1 MEKKEKG
8 EMRIDRAGDWSFAA
22 LRLKPAR
29 QWAVLYQGQY
39 YGTLDQQSDGYWD
52 ALVEGQPVRSFRT
65 FREACAAV
73 AGDNAVDVLRA
84 DLLRL

>member
-1 MEKKEKG
+1 MTKRPKG

-22 LRLKPAR
+22 LRSKPTR

-39 YGTLDQQSDGYWD
+39 YGTLDQQGDGWWD

-73 AGDNAVDVLRA
+73 AGKQAVDALRA